1 VSRPTVYRQMNR
13 ANGALDALFTPAA
26 CADDKVLFT
35 LPVTRRGLEQVALG
49 LTLIGHASFRG
60 VIEFM
65 HDLLGVPLSLG
76 TVHDIHQRAARQA
89 IALNAD
95 IDLSSVRVGLHDELF
110 QGSQPVLA
118 GIDIASTY
126 CYLLA
131 PEAHRDGDTWAIHLL
146 DLQAQ
151 GLNPD
156 YTIAD
161 ADAGTGL
168 RAGQKTAWPARRATV
183 TCFTSS
189 SKAGHWRTSGVASR
203 AAPARHAR
211 PPKHVWPIPSDAA
224 RIVSSR
230 RRLKHCGT
238 MRAARISWPPTC
250 APSFSGSSATS
261 CRSPVLI
268 S

>member
-1 VSRPTVYRQMNR
+1 MPPIDRFASGKLTGDSCKTLALQALAGTEPVSVVAERSGVSRPTVYRQMNR

-35 LPVTRRGLEQVALG
+35 LPITRRWLEQVALG

-65 HDLLGVPLSLG
+65 HDLLGMPLSL
-76 TVHDIHQRAARQA
+76 D
-89 IALNAD
+89 AD

-118 GIDIASTY
+118 GIDVASTY

-131 PEAHRDGDTWAIHLL
+131 PEARRDGDTWAIHLL

-161 ADAGTGL
+161 AGTGL
-168 RAGQKTAWPARRATV
+168 RAGPENRV
-183 TCFTSS
+183 
-189 SKAGHWRTSGVASR
+189 
-203 AAPARHAR
+203 ARHAVPR
-211 PPKHVWPIPSDAA
+211 
-224 RIVSSR
+224 
-230 RRLKHCGT
+230 
-238 MRAARISWPPTC
+238 
-250 APSFSGSSATS
+250 
-261 CRSPVLI
+261 
-268 S
+268 